1 MKAKSIVLALAA
13 AIGLVCSST
22 ESSVAAAADEK
33 PDYPVRVTI
42 RTSDRRTEGY
52 GSVVSLSG
60 YVDGTAAEL
69 RCSGQCDRLLPGRY
83 RARWD
88 KDKLRIVATQ
98 SFGKRKAEEVKYEVS
113 LQGPKRDLTWTR
125 DHPVLI
131 TAYGQSEQECLQPIR
146 LAYNVINKIEHP
158 ADWRIVMACTPQ
170 SWENASLEFHVV
182 GGTRMAFTL
191 WDDAKVPGHGVVL
204 TVLNAEQ
211 FDHCMN
217 DGCYVHVILHEL
229 GHFRK
234 MSSDEK
240 EVDADA
246 KEHEEA
252 LYREHPA
259 SEFPTIRDLSAK
271 NGTASGATAAR
282 AAFPLTVLL
291 LDAQWP
297 DPTVGGVAKGRGNIM
312 TTGPTTTA
320 AAFDFVTNC
329 PDPFPAGTGTEA
341 SAYPGR
347 WDAEPTRMSI
357 VVKRPAPQPAYTC
370 ELRTDTKPDQVYV
383 RNVNG
388 GVMAMTQEQFK
399 RRVDAASRTAA
410 TAKPSP
416 PPAPKLTNAD
426 VVAMV
431 AANLSPAII
440 TAKIAASDC
449 AFDTS
454 PEGLRQLKAANV
466 PDTVVV
472 EMIKRA
478 AR

>member
-1 MKAKSIVLALAA
+1 MKANSIVASLAA
-13 AIGLVCSST
+13 AIGLAFTST
-22 ESSVAAAADEK
+22 ASFAAAAADGK
-33 PDYPVRVTI
+33 PDYPVRITI
-42 RTSDRRTEGY
+42 RTSERRAEGY
-52 GSVVSLSG
+52 GSVVTLSG
-60 YVDGTAAEL
+60 YVDGTSAEL

-88 KDKLRIVATQ
+88 KDKLRIIATQ
-98 SFGKRKAEEVKYEVS
+98 TFGKRKAEEVKYEVS
-113 LQGPKRDLTWTR
+113 LNEPKRDVTWTR

-170 SWENASLEFHVV
+170 SWENASLEFHVI

-191 WDDAKVPGHGVVL
+191 WDDPKVPGHGVGL

-229 GHFRK
+229 GHYRK

-246 KEHEEA
+246 KDHEQA

-259 SEFPTIRDLSAK
+259 SEFPTIRDLAK
-271 NGTASGATAAR
+271 NATTSAATAR

-297 DPTVGGVAKGRGNIM
+297 DPAVGGVAKGRGNILIG
-312 TTGPTTTA
+312 GPTTTTT
-320 AAFDFVTNC
+320 AFDFVTNC
-329 PDPFPAGTGTEA
+329 PDPLPAGSGTET
-341 SAYPGR
+341 STYPGR
-347 WDAEPTRMSI
+347 WDAEPTRLSI
-357 VVKRPAPQPAYTC
+357 VVRRTAPQTAYMC
-370 ELRTDTKPDQVYV
+370 ELRTETKPDQVYV

-388 GVMAMTQEQFK
+388 GVTTMTQEQFK
-399 RRVDAASRTAA
+399 KRVDAARAA
-410 TAKPSP
+410 AAVKPP
-416 PPAPKLTNAD
+416 PSPAPKLTNAD

-431 AANLSPAII
+431 AANLSAAII

-454 PEGLRQLKAANV
+454 PEGLRQLKAANI
-466 PDTVVV
+466 PDAIVV
-472 EMIKRA
+472 EMIKRT